1 MFIECTHIL
10 DSGNNCKSPAVRGT
24 SLCFQHTPHERPQVR
39 RPRESEPLELPNLH
53 NKSGILVAVTQV
65 VFALAE
71 RRIQRSEA
79 DTLLHCL
86 KFAARLMTELEL
98 AADSSPVAFDGTQY
112 SRYSE
117 SAEHQSS
124 CEPKVGSIAAQT
136 SELDPLTAREASNS
150 RPLQNEGAPSRP
162 HPISA
167 RITPS
172 PGAAWV
178 GSNEPRLTSI
188 PNAPFDPILK
198 SAGIGATMRG
208 TVRLPA
214 VPRSPA
220 RRTACQ
226 LCIAF
231 ADERWDDPQLNHHPR
246 GTWQKL
252 GKSISPAAITNRDP
266 PPKLENN
273 NSGIRA

>member
-98 AADSSPVAFDGTQY
+98 AADSPVAFDDAQY
-112 SRYSE
+112 SQYSK

-136 SELDPLTAREASNS
+136 SELDPRTAREGSNS
-150 RPLQNEGAPSRP
+150 RPLQNPGAPSKP
-162 HPISA
+162 HPTSA
-167 RITPS
+167 RITPPS
-172 PGAAWV
+172 GAAWV

-198 SAGIGATMRG
+198 SAGIGAAKMG
-208 TVRLPA
+208 SNEPSLA
-214 VPRSPA
+214 SLLSSNPRSTKTQP
-220 RRTACQ
+220 
-226 LCIAF
+226 
-231 ADERWDDPQLNHHPR
+231 
-246 GTWQKL
+246 
-252 GKSISPAAITNRDP
+252 SI
-266 PPKLENN
+266 
-273 NSGIRA
+273 